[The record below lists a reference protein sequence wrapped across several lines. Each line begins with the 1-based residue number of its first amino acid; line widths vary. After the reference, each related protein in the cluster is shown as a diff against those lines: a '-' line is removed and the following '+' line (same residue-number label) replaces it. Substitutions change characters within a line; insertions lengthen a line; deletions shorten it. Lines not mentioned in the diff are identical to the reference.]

1 MDHAEP
7 LLDFSNM
14 KPYGASDNIN
24 PWPSNPDKKRAWRAA
39 ALQALEIENEA
50 LLRTG
55 T

>member
-1 MDHAEP
+1 MDHAQL

-14 KPYGASDNIN
+14 KPNGAFGNIN
-24 PWPSNPDKKRAWRAA
+24 LWPWNADKKRAWRAA
-39 ALQALEIENEA
+39 ALQALEVENEA